1 MKDCVIFV
9 IMFLQTEKMLE
20 VLRKTDPDF
29 EQRALENNVIISS
42 PIGLINLLSQARMVI
57 DRNKQQKNIEAL
69 KIAVNRLIDNLT
81 VVFKDSAELGKS
93 LNKALKT
100 HNKITKTM
108 NNRVNSAIRN
118 ISELGI
124 ESKKSKNIEILEEY
138 EIEENDEENESE

>member
-1 MKDCVIFV
+1 
-9 IMFLQTEKMLE
+9 
-20 VLRKTDPDF
+20 
-29 EQRALENNVIISS
+29 
-42 PIGLINLLSQARMVI
+42 MVI